1 MMGTSHATSG
11 AFGWL
16 LAAPAI
22 GGLAIASDFNGPQ
35 MLAGAVV
42 CAGAALLPDIDHPR
56 ATIAHTLG
64 PITMGIAKFVHLIS
78 GGHRQGTHSILFIAL
93 SGVVTWLL
101 ASWSTIAAL
110 LIVWSMT
117 ALAIKALHL
126 APKKMNSTLRT
137 IVTGL
142 EAAAVTWAVAR
153 YAGESWDWLAFAVAA
168 GSAIHIAG
176 DMLTPEGCPLIWP
189 ISRRFAIPVIP
200 HTDHW
205 LETKVFVPL
214 MSIGFFVLVWVNVIP
229 EFGINLPD
237 WLPGTN

>member
-16 LAAPAI
+16 LAAPLA
-22 GGLAIASDFNGPQ
+22 GGAIAGGFTGPEL
-35 MLAGAVV
+35 LAGAVV

-64 PITMGIAKFVHLIS
+64 PITMGVAKFVNLIS

-101 ASWSTIAAL
+101 ASWSTVAAL
-110 LIVWSMT
+110 LIVWAMT
-117 ALAIKALHL
+117 ALALKALHL
-126 APKKMNSTLRT
+126 APKRMNSTLRT
-137 IVTGL
+137 LVTAV
-142 EAAAVTWAVAR
+142 EAAIITWAISR
-153 YAGESWDWLAFAVAA
+153 YAGESWEWLGFAVAA
-168 GSAIHIAG
+168 GVTLHIIG
-176 DMLTPEGCPLIWP
+176 DMLTPEGCPLLWP
-189 ISRRFAIPVIP
+189 AQRRFAIPVIP

-214 MSIGFFVLVWVNVIP
+214 MAIGTGFLIYQNVWP
-229 EFGINLPD
+229 EIQPMLP
-237 WLPGTN
+237 WV